1 MTPDASHRGGSSWVV
16 NQDGRIGKQQLPTPT
31 HASTSTL
38 ALGHDGGDAS
48 ERNRLVLSGPTFNP
62 IALRGRGVRQPSE
75 TLLEREFSGSRDGE
89 GAQDLAQSR
98 QSMGE
103 HWCSGYTMI
112 CIDHH

>member
-1 MTPDASHRGGSSWVV
+1 MLRPQHWLSDTTVAMQVSAIGWCYQGQHLTPV
-16 NQDGRIGKQQLPTPT
+16 
-31 HASTSTL
+31 
-38 ALGHDGGDAS
+38 
-48 ERNRLVLSGPTFNP
+48 P